1 MSAVTW
7 GAAFTKFLYGAF
19 VKKDPVQAPAP
30 LAIPGGVTAAFAK
43 LALE

>member
-1 MSAVTW
+1 MSAVAW

-19 VKKDPVQAPAP
+19 VKKDTVQDPAT
-30 LAIPGGVTAAFAK
+30 LAIQGGVTAAFAK